1 MPKTFPSGRRD
12 LGLDCFG
19 ANGLLRAPAS
29 QRGLPIET
37 RKPSQ
42 ATEADATATRSPPT
56 FARGRAGQ
64 RARSPSGC
72 CAVSG
77 AAARGFSGSCTR
89 LAGGCRLC
97 AMSFARLR
105 VLLLFVPLSYLTRGW
120 GRTERFARYCH
131 LPLSSHSVFLPEAL
145 LLQSPLFSQVAVW
158 LKVRFCEDGTI
169 RALSSLSLWQ
179 PSYRPHIPSSIRS

>member
-120 GRTERFARYCH
+120 GRTERFARYCYS
-131 LPLSSHSVFLPEAL
+131 PLSSHLVFPRRMFRPARSS
-145 LLQSPLFSQVAVW
+145 SPLECGERVSGVGGCVSAGVKARSD
-158 LKVRFCEDGTI
+158 L
-169 RALSSLSLWQ
+169 L
-179 PSYRPHIPSSIRS
+179 RPRCA